1 MNLTLIAVMI
11 VVVTFA
17 ISYGESARKTKS
29 NQEVLALQGNFFKGC
44 LVSLVLLLL
53 PVLESLAFP
62 KPQPH
67 LATVTFIVESALIA
81 LFGFLELRKLHYRKV
96 KLFCLLAL
104 HVGIALVWWQL
115 FSYYQMEQ
123 GIFNSPSFTL
133 VPFMVWAAA
142 IVVVAF
148 TYLDGPKLRTKKLS
162 KTESENAKLRE
173 QIERMQNERNRLKE
187 DNEKLRSVVQGT
199 KSGTTKSKSVTEDK
213 KAESNPPKNTQT
225 GEDSATQVD
234 EAQTTTSV
242 PKSDA
247 EDKPKVTNPSMTGA
261 QQQKLSEIL
270 DRLASDPSPEA
281 QQAAIQELV
290 KNYRTA
296 AIKKAIEE
304 FAESHRTATA
314 KKAIASEEETLSQE
328 PKSTD
333 FEVPFEEEEQEEPE
347 EEEEVLDHVD
357 SDDGEDDTIFADLF
371 AKISPA
377 TVALTAAIILV
388 IYVTVLVLA

>member
-29 NQEVLALQGNFFKGC
+29 NQEVLALQKSFLRGC

-53 PVLESLAFP
+53 PVFESLAFP

-81 LFGFLELRKLHYRKV
+81 LFGFLELRKLKYRKV

-104 HVGIALVWWQL
+104 LVGIALVWWQL

-123 GIFNSPSFTL
+123 DVFNSPNFTL
-133 VPFMVWAAA
+133 VPFMMWAAA

-173 QIERMQNERNRLKE
+173 QIERMQNERNRLQE
-187 DNEKLRSVVQGT
+187 DNKKLRNAIQ
-199 KSGTTKSKSVTEDK
+199 SGTIKSKSVTEDK
-213 KAESNPPKNTQT
+213 KAEQNPPKNTQT
-225 GEDSATQVD
+225 DEDLTPQVE
-234 EAQTTTSV
+234 EATTTSA

-247 EDKPKVTNPSMTGA
+247 EDTKVKVTNSSMNGIE
-261 QQQKLSEIL
+261 QQKLSEIL
-270 DRLASDPSPEA
+270 DRLDSDSSPEA

-290 KNYRTA
+290 KSYRTA

-304 FAESHRTATA
+304 FAKGRRAATA
-314 KKAIASEEETLSQE
+314 KEATTPEEETSSQE
-328 PKSTD
+328 PEFVD
-333 FEVPFEEEEQEEPE
+333 FEEESE
-347 EEEEVLDHVD
+347 EEEEVLDPVD
-357 SDDGEDDTIFADLF
+357 SDDGEDDTIFAGLS

-377 TVALTAAIILV
+377 TVALTAAIIFV

>member
-29 NQEVLALQGNFFKGC
+29 NQEVLALQKSFLRGC

-53 PVLESLAFP
+53 PVFESLAFP

-81 LFGFLELRKLHYRKV
+81 LFGFLELRKLNYRKV

-173 QIERMQNERNRLKE
+173 QIERMQNERNRLQE
-187 DNEKLRSVVQGT
+187 DNKKLRNAIQ
-199 KSGTTKSKSVTEDK
+199 SGNPKPKSVTEDK
-213 KAESNPPKNTQT
+213 KAEQNPPKNTQT
-225 GEDSATQVD
+225 DEDSTPQVE
-234 EAQTTTSV
+234 EATTTSA

-247 EDKPKVTNPSMTGA
+247 EDTKVKVTNSSMNGIE
-261 QQQKLSEIL
+261 QQKLSEIL
-270 DRLASDPSPEA
+270 DRLDSDSSPEA

-290 KNYRTA
+290 KSYRTA

-304 FAESHRTATA
+304 FAKGRRAATV
-314 KKAIASEEETLSQE
+314 KETTTPEEETSSQE
-328 PKSTD
+328 PEFVD
-333 FEVPFEEEEQEEPE
+333 FEEESE

-357 SDDGEDDTIFADLF
+357 SDDGEDDTIFAGLS

-377 TVALTAAIILV
+377 TVALAAAIILV

>member
-17 ISYGESARKTKS
+17 ILYGESARKTKS
-29 NQEVLALQGNFFKGC
+29 NQEVLALQKSFLRGC

-53 PVLESLAFP
+53 PVFESLAFP

-67 LATVTFIVESALIA
+67 LATVTFIVESAVIA
-81 LFGFLELRKLHYRKV
+81 LFGVLELRKLKYRKV

-104 HVGIALVWWQL
+104 LVGIALVWWQL

-123 GIFNSPSFTL
+123 DVFNSPNFTL
-133 VPFMVWAAA
+133 VPFMMWAAA

-173 QIERMQNERNRLKE
+173 QIERMQNERNRLQE
-187 DNEKLRSVVQGT
+187 DNKKLRNAIQ
-199 KSGTTKSKSVTEDK
+199 SGNPKPKSVTEDK
-213 KAESNPPKNTQT
+213 KAEQNPPKNTQT
-225 GEDSATQVD
+225 DEDSIPQVD
-234 EAQTTTSV
+234 EAQTTTSA

-247 EDKPKVTNPSMTGA
+247 EDTKAKVTNPSMNGIE
-261 QQQKLSEIL
+261 QQKLSEIL
-270 DRLASDPSPEA
+270 DRLDSDSSPEA

-290 KNYRTA
+290 KSYRTA

-304 FAESHRTATA
+304 FVKGRRVATA
-314 KKAIASEEETLSQE
+314 KEAIASEEETLSQG

-333 FEVPFEEEEQEEPE
+333 FEVSFEEEEQEEPE
-347 EEEEVLDHVD
+347 EEEVLDG
-357 SDDGEDDTIFADLF
+357 DDGEDDTIFAGLS

>member
-1 MNLTLIAVMI
+1 MNLTLISVMI

-17 ISYGESARKTKS
+17 ISYGESARKIKS
-29 NQEVLALQGNFFKGC
+29 NQEVLALQKSFLRGC

-53 PVLESLAFP
+53 PVFESLAFS

-67 LATVTFIVESALIA
+67 LATVTFIVESAVIA
-81 LFGFLELRKLHYRKV
+81 LFGFQELRKLHYRKV

-213 KAESNPPKNTQT
+213 KAESNLPKNTQAEEEST
-225 GEDSATQVD
+225 TKVE
-234 EAQTTTSV
+234 EAQTTTSA

-357 SDDGEDDTIFADLF
+357 SDDGEDDTIFAGLS

>member
-29 NQEVLALQGNFFKGC
+29 NQEVLALQKSFLRGC

-53 PVLESLAFP
+53 PVFESLAFP

-81 LFGFLELRKLHYRKV
+81 LFGFLELRKLNYRKV

-123 GIFNSPSFTL
+123 GVFNSPNFTL
-133 VPFMVWAAA
+133 VPFMMWAAA

-199 KSGTTKSKSVTEDK
+199 KSGTTESKSVTEDK
-213 KAESNPPKNTQT
+213 KAEQNPPKNTQT
-225 GEDSATQVD
+225 DEDSTPQVE
-234 EAQTTTSV
+234 EAQTTTSA

-247 EDKPKVTNPSMTGA
+247 EDKPKVTNPSMTGT

-290 KNYRTA
+290 KSYRTA

-304 FAESHRTATA
+304 FAKGCRAATA
-314 KKAIASEEETLSQE
+314 KEATTPEEETSSQE
-328 PKSTD
+328 PEFVD
-333 FEVPFEEEEQEEPE
+333 FEEESE
-347 EEEEVLDHVD
+347 EEEEVLDPVD
-357 SDDGEDDTIFADLF
+357 SDDGEDDTIFAGLS

-377 TVALTAAIILV
+377 TVALTAAIIFV

>member
-17 ISYGESARKTKS
+17 FSYGESARKTKS
-29 NQEVLALQGNFFKGC
+29 NQEVLALQKSFLRGC

-53 PVLESLAFP
+53 PVFESLAFP

-81 LFGFLELRKLHYRKV
+81 LFGFLELRKLKYRKV

-104 HVGIALVWWQL
+104 LVGIALVWWQL

-123 GIFNSPSFTL
+123 DVFNSPNFTL
-133 VPFMVWAAA
+133 VPFMMWAAA

-173 QIERMQNERNRLKE
+173 QIERMQNERNRLQE
-187 DNEKLRSVVQGT
+187 DNKKLRNAIQ
-199 KSGTTKSKSVTEDK
+199 SGTIKSKSVTEDK
-213 KAESNPPKNTQT
+213 KAEQNPPKNTQT
-225 GEDSATQVD
+225 DEDLTPQVE
-234 EAQTTTSV
+234 EATTTSA

-247 EDKPKVTNPSMTGA
+247 EDTKVKVTNSSMNGIE
-261 QQQKLSEIL
+261 QQKLSEIL
-270 DRLASDPSPEA
+270 DRLDSDSSPEA

-290 KNYRTA
+290 KSYRTA

-304 FAESHRTATA
+304 FAKGRRAATA
-314 KKAIASEEETLSQE
+314 KEATTPEEETSSQE
-328 PKSTD
+328 PEFVD
-333 FEVPFEEEEQEEPE
+333 FEEESE
-347 EEEEVLDHVD
+347 EEEEVLDPVD
-357 SDDGEDDTIFADLF
+357 SDDGEDDTIFAGLS

-388 IYVTVLVLA
+388 IYVTVLVLV

>member
-1 MNLTLIAVMI
+1 MNLVLIAVMI

-53 PVLESLAFP
+53 PILGSLAFP
-62 KPQPH
+62 KLQPH
-67 LATVTFIVESALIA
+67 LATVIFIVESAVIA
-81 LFGFLELRKLHYRKV
+81 LFGFQELRKLNYRKV

-104 HVGIALVWWQL
+104 HVGNALVWWQL

-199 KSGTTKSKSVTEDK
+199 KSGTTESKSVTEDK
-213 KAESNPPKNTQT
+213 KAESNPPKNTQ
-225 GEDSATQVD
+225 AD
-234 EAQTTTSV
+234 EAQTTTSA

-247 EDKPKVTNPSMTGA
+247 EDKPTKVKVTHPSMTEI

-270 DRLASDPSPEA
+270 DRLDSDPSPEA

-290 KNYRTA
+290 KSYRTA
-296 AIKKAIEE
+296 TVKQAIEE
-304 FAESHRTATA
+304 FTKDHRAATVKEATA
-314 KKAIASEEETLSQE
+314 SKEKTLSQG

-333 FEVPFEEEEQEEPE
+333 CEVSFEEEEEI
-347 EEEEVLDHVD
+347 LDPVD
-357 SDDGEDDTIFADLF
+357 YGDDEEDDTIFADLF

-377 TVALTAAIILV
+377 TVALTAAIIVV

>member
-29 NQEVLALQGNFFKGC
+29 NQEVLALQKSFLRGC

-53 PVLESLAFP
+53 PVFESLAFP

-81 LFGFLELRKLHYRKV
+81 LFGFLELRKLNYRKV

-148 TYLDGPKLRTKKLS
+148 TYLDGPKLRAKKKS
-162 KTESENAKLRE
+162 KAEAENAKLRE
-173 QIERMQNERNRLKE
+173 QIERMQNERNRLQE
-187 DNEKLRSVVQGT
+187 DNKKLRNAIQ
-199 KSGTTKSKSVTEDK
+199 SGAPKSKSVTEDK
-213 KAESNPPKNTQT
+213 KAEQNPPKNTQT
-225 GEDSATQVD
+225 DEDSTPQVED
-234 EAQTTTSV
+234 ATTTSA

-247 EDKPKVTNPSMTGA
+247 EDTKVKVTNSSMNGIE
-261 QQQKLSEIL
+261 QQKLSEIL
-270 DRLASDPSPEA
+270 DRLDSDSSPEA

-290 KNYRTA
+290 KSYRTA

-304 FAESHRTATA
+304 FAKGRRAATA
-314 KKAIASEEETLSQE
+314 KEATTPEEETSSQE
-328 PKSTD
+328 PEFVD
-333 FEVPFEEEEQEEPE
+333 FEEESE

-357 SDDGEDDTIFADLF
+357 SDDGEDDTIFAGLS

-377 TVALTAAIILV
+377 TVALTAAIIFV
-388 IYVTVLVLA
+388 IYAIVLVLA

>member
-29 NQEVLALQGNFFKGC
+29 NQEVLALQKSFLRGC

-53 PVLESLAFP
+53 PVFESLAFP

-81 LFGFLELRKLHYRKV
+81 LFGFLELRKLNYRKV

-148 TYLDGPKLRTKKLS
+148 TYLDGPKLRAKKKS
-162 KTESENAKLRE
+162 KAEAENAKLRE
-173 QIERMQNERNRLKE
+173 QIERMQNQQNKLKE

-199 KSGTTKSKSVTEDK
+199 KSGNTEPKSESVTEDK
-213 KAESNPPKNTQT
+213 KAEQNPPKNTQT

-314 KKAIASEEETLSQE
+314 KKAIASEEETLSQG

-333 FEVPFEEEEQEEPE
+333 FEVSFEEEEQEEPE
-347 EEEEVLDHVD
+347 EEEVLDG
-357 SDDGEDDTIFADLF
+357 DDGEDDTIFADLF

>member
-1 MNLTLIAVMI
+1 MNLTLITAMVI
-11 VVVTFA
+11 IVTFA
-17 ISYGESARKTKS
+17 ILYGKSARKTES
-29 NQEVLALQGNFFKGC
+29 NQEFLALEKGLLKGC
-44 LVSLVLLLL
+44 LASLGLLVLPILG
-53 PVLESLAFP
+53 SLAFP
-62 KPQPH
+62 KLQPH
-67 LATVTFIVESALIA
+67 LATVIFIVESAVIA
-81 LFGFLELRKLHYRKV
+81 LFGFCELRKLNYRMV
-96 KLFCLLAL
+96 KLVCLLAL
-104 HVGIALVWWQL
+104 HVGNALVWWQL

-173 QIERMQNERNRLKE
+173 QIERMQNERNRLQE
-187 DNEKLRSVVQGT
+187 DNKKLRNAIQ
-199 KSGTTKSKSVTEDK
+199 SGNPKPKSVTEDK
-213 KAESNPPKNTQT
+213 KAEQNPPKNTQT
-225 GEDSATQVD
+225 DEDSTPQVD
-234 EAQTTTSV
+234 EAQTTTSA
-242 PKSDA
+242 PKTDA
-247 EDKPKVTNPSMTGA
+247 EDKPRVKVTNPSMNGIE
-261 QQQKLSEIL
+261 QQKLSEIL
-270 DRLASDPSPEA
+270 DRLDSDSSPEA

-290 KNYRTA
+290 KSYRTA

-314 KKAIASEEETLSQE
+314 KKAIASEEETLSQG

-333 FEVPFEEEEQEEPE
+333 FEVSFEEEEQEEPE
-347 EEEEVLDHVD
+347 EEEVLDG
-357 SDDGEDDTIFADLF
+357 DDGEDDTIFADLF

>member
-17 ISYGESARKTKS
+17 ILYGESARKTKF
-29 NQEVLALQGNFFKGC
+29 NQEVLALQKSFLRGC

-53 PVLESLAFP
+53 PVFESLAFP

-67 LATVTFIVESALIA
+67 LATVTFIVESAVIA
-81 LFGFLELRKLHYRKV
+81 LFGFQELRKLHYRKV

-247 EDKPKVTNPSMTGA
+247 EDKPKVTNPSMTGT

-314 KKAIASEEETLSQE
+314 KKAIASEEETLSQG

-333 FEVPFEEEEQEEPE
+333 FEVSFEEEEQEEPE
-347 EEEEVLDHVD
+347 EEEVLDG
-357 SDDGEDDTIFADLF
+357 DDGEDDTIFADLF

>member
-17 ISYGESARKTKS
+17 IPYGESARKTKS
-29 NQEVLALQGNFFKGC
+29 NQEVLALQKSFLRGC

-53 PVLESLAFP
+53 PVFESLAFP

-81 LFGFLELRKLHYRKV
+81 LFGFLELRKLNYRKV

-148 TYLDGPKLRTKKLS
+148 TYLDGPKLRAKKKS
-162 KTESENAKLRE
+162 KAEAENAKLRE
-173 QIERMQNERNRLKE
+173 QIERMQNERNRLQE
-187 DNEKLRSVVQGT
+187 DNKKLRNAIQ
-199 KSGTTKSKSVTEDK
+199 SGTPKPKSVTEDK
-213 KAESNPPKNTQT
+213 KAEQNPPKNTQ
-225 GEDSATQVD
+225 AD
-234 EAQTTTSV
+234 EASTPQVEEATTTSA

-247 EDKPKVTNPSMTGA
+247 EDKPKVKVTNPSMNGIE
-261 QQQKLSEIL
+261 QQKLSEIL
-270 DRLASDPSPEA
+270 DRLDSDSSPEA

-304 FAESHRTATA
+304 FAKGRRAATVKEA
-314 KKAIASEEETLSQE
+314 TTPEEETSSQE
-328 PKSTD
+328 PEFVD
-333 FEVPFEEEEQEEPE
+333 FEEESEKE
-347 EEEEVLDHVD
+347 EETIDPVD
-357 SDDGEDDTIFADLF
+357 YDDNGEDDTIFAGLS

>member
-29 NQEVLALQGNFFKGC
+29 NQEVLALQKSFLRGC

-53 PVLESLAFP
+53 PVFESLAFP

-81 LFGFLELRKLHYRKV
+81 LFGFLELRKLNYRKV

-148 TYLDGPKLRTKKLS
+148 TYLDGPKLRAKKKS
-162 KTESENAKLRE
+162 KAEAENAKLRE
-173 QIERMQNERNRLKE
+173 QIERMQNERNRLQE
-187 DNEKLRSVVQGT
+187 DNKKLRNAIQ
-199 KSGTTKSKSVTEDK
+199 SGTPKPKSVTEDK
-213 KAESNPPKNTQT
+213 KAEQNLPKNTQT
-225 GEDSATQVD
+225 DEDSATQVE
-234 EAQTTTSV
+234 EAQTTTSA

-270 DRLASDPSPEA
+270 DRLDSDSSPEA

-290 KNYRTA
+290 KSYRTA

-304 FAESHRTATA
+304 FAKGRRAATVKEA
-314 KKAIASEEETLSQE
+314 TTPEEETSSQE
-328 PKSTD
+328 PEFVD
-333 FEVPFEEEEQEEPE
+333 FEEESE

-357 SDDGEDDTIFADLF
+357 SDDGEDDTIFAGLS